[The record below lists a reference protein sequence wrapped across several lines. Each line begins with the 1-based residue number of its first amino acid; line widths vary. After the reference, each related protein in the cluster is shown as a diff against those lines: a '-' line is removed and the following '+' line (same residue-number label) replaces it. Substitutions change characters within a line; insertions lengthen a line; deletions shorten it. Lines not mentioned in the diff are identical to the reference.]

1 MTPPQFDN
9 IPLFLRETPRWVLW
23 AAVPRADGKI
33 TKVPKRRDGRNAS
46 STDPSTWCA
55 FEEARAAYERAPD
68 RFSGVGLVLDGSDG
82 LVGVDLDHCIE
93 VNVLDGSRAYS
104 DMAFETAKALPGYWE
119 ISPGGE
125 GLRGFILAPGVVPPQ
140 KQVKDELGARECY
153 SSGRYLTVT
162 GNVLWDTAVRAP
174 DALKSWLSRWMGA
187 QGQGAVTSPV
197 TSPVVGDG
205 SLADFI
211 ADGAGG
217 PVDGWTLERVR
228 AEIAPHLDP
237 EGEYDQW
244 LEAGAALHHQGGG
257 AEEWFD
263 LWESVYAGSSKYTG
277 PEYSRPKW
285 DSFGGAPRPVTLR
298 TLLKKTSD
306 ARRAVAKAVSALAGQ
321 SLIDEVLATI
331 DEDALE
337 ALCRDR
343 RVKIAALAPLDLTK
357 LTNKVRAQLRAF
369 PSMAGTP
376 SKVLD
381 ALVRRFLAPPV
392 PTVRA
397 TQPMPA
403 AFNGW
408 VFVTQL
414 DKFFN
419 VHTRGDALTRMGFNA
434 LMNREV
440 PPVAPPGANRP
451 AADMCTDLWGIKV
464 VDRLLYAPG
473 VGEVFTMNGREYANL
488 YDPDSVPAVPDTY
501 SAADLAAIEA
511 VKRHLHLMFQDER
524 EENILL
530 GWLAHNVQFPGRIIG
545 WSPFIPGEPGVGK
558 TFFSRLLRAVMGV
571 QNVSEVNVAS
581 IATQFK
587 GWAAGAAVNV
597 LEEVKLHGTNRY
609 DVMNNL
615 KPYITNLEVPMER
628 KGQDSCMVPNFT
640 NYLLFSNFLNGIPID
655 NSERRYCCLPSKLT
669 SEDAARLLAE
679 GHYTRLF
686 EQGVDSQAGGLRK
699 WLLELDIVPEVLGKR
714 APITEGRAETI
725 AMGESEAVE
734 IGRQVIED
742 GAVGVTADVLSAPHF
757 AKALRE
763 RGCHI
768 FASTLRDT
776 LVLLGFH
783 RRLSAGRSP
792 NFKWR
797 GRVVTIYVRDRKMS
811 GDDIRTALDA
821 SKDVEEDVL

>member
-9 IPLFLRETPRWVLW
+9 IPQFLREIPRWVMW
-23 AAVPRADGKI
+23 QAVPRADGKI
-33 TKVPKRRDGRNAS
+33 AKVPKQRDGSNAS
-46 STDPSTWCA
+46 STSPSTWCT
-55 FEEARAAYERAPD
+55 FEDARAAYGPK
-68 RFSGVGLVLDGSDG
+68 FSGVGLVLDGSDG

-93 VNVLDGSRAYS
+93 TSVLDDSEVYS
-104 DMAFETAKALPGYWE
+104 ALADETLAAMPGYWE
-119 ISPGGE
+119 TSPSGE
-125 GLRGFILAPGVVPPQ
+125 GVRGFIMAPGVLPSQ
-140 KQVKDELGARECY
+140 KQVKDEAGARECY
-153 SSGRYLTVT
+153 SAGRYLTVT
-162 GNVLWDTAVRAP
+162 GSVIKNDPQDGAAGALRAWLDT
-174 DALKSWLSRWMGA
+174 WMG
-187 QGQGAVTSPV
+187 GQRDPV
-197 TSPVVGDG
+197 GGVVVVGDG
-205 SLADFI
+205 SLADFL
-211 ADGAGG
+211 ADGVSD
-217 PVDGWTLERVR
+217 PVDGWDLERVR
-228 AEIAPHLDP
+228 AEIVPHLDP
-237 EGEYDQW
+237 ECEYEQW
-244 LEAGAALHHQGGG
+244 LATGMALFHQGGG
-257 AEEWFD
+257 DEDWFD
-263 LWESVYAGSSKYTG
+263 LWESVYQGGTKYTG

-285 DSFGGAPRPVTLR
+285 ESFGGAARPVTLR
-298 TLLKKTSD
+298 TLLKQTSD
-306 ARRAVAKAVSALAGQ
+306 ARRKVVAQKSALVGQ
-321 SLIDEVLATI
+321 TLIDEVLATI

-337 ALCRDR
+337 TLCRDR
-343 RVKIAALAPLDLTK
+343 QVLVVALAPLDLTK

-369 PSMAGTP
+369 PSMVGTP
-376 SKVLD
+376 AKALD

-397 TQPMPA
+397 QQPMPA
-403 AFNGW
+403 AFRGW
-408 VFVTQL
+408 VFVTQM

-419 VHTRGDALTRMGFNA
+419 VHSRGDALTRMGFNA

-440 PPVAPPGANRP
+440 PPVPPPAAARP

-488 YDPDSVPAVPDTY
+488 YDPDGVPAVPDAY

-524 EENILL
+524 EENIML

-545 WSPFIPGEPGVGK
+545 WAPFIPGEPGVGK
-558 TFFSRLLRAVMGV
+558 TFFSRLLRATMGV

-669 SEDAARLLAE
+669 TEDGVRLLAE
-679 GHYTRLF
+679 GHFARLF
-686 EQGVDSQAGGLRK
+686 DQGVDSQAGGLRK
-699 WLLELDIVPEVLGKR
+699 WLLEVEIVPEVLGKR
-714 APITEGRAETI
+714 APVTEGRAETI

-734 IGRQVIED
+734 IGKQVIED
-742 GAVGVTADVLSAPHF
+742 GAVGVTATALSAPHF
-757 AKALRE
+757 AKALRD

-768 FASTLRDT
+768 FTSTLRDT

-783 RRLSAGRSP
+783 RRLSVGNRAD
-792 NFKWR
+792 FKWR
-797 GRVVTIYVRDRKMS
+797 GKCVTVYVRDRKMTA
-811 GDDIRTALDA
+811 DDIRAALDA
-821 SKDVEEDVL
+821 SKDAEEDVL